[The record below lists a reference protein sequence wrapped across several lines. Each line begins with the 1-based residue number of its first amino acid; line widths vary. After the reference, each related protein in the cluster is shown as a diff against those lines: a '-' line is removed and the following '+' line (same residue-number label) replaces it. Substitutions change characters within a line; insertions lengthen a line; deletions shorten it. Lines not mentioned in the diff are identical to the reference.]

1 MCRLFYFNSVG
12 LTNKNDRNDITPW
25 LIQVHTQYEAQQV
38 RKAEQTNKQNE
49 LLSKDLWSRVD
60 NKSSLCVIF

>member
-1 MCRLFYFNSVG
+1 MINSA
-12 LTNKNDRNDITPW
+12 D
-25 LIQVHTQYEAQQV
+25 QVHTQYEAQQV